1 MPVTR
6 RSSVEVGSNIEL
18 KKISHTNGNQHV
30 DSSAASAV
38 SEVTNPTSA
47 TPSVDIKTKSKL
59 SIPFKSSWLMWW
71 NSEEW
76 WSCWIG
82 LIFFG
87 CIASAVKHNIP
98 QPEFLPWEK
107 NPFHTFSTT
116 GNFGLFVIFA
126 VMGTLLWIAMAATKA
141 PNYKRF
147 PIGFV
152 CVFMIALI
160 SKMLASNGMYNS
172 HLICKLL
179 AEPSIV

>member
-6 RSSVEVGSNIEL
+6 RSSIEVGSNIEL
-18 KKISHTNGNQHV
+18 KKISNINENV
-30 DSSAASAV
+30 SSSAASAV
-38 SEVTNPTSA
+38 SNLTSTTTT
-47 TPSVDIKTKSKL
+47 TPSTVNPANNKKKF

-107 NPFHTFSTT
+107 NPFHTFGTT
-116 GNFGLFVIFA
+116 GNYGLFVIFA
-126 VMGTLLWIAMAATKA
+126 IMGILLWIAMAAIKA
-141 PNYKRF
+141 PNWKRF

-152 CVFMIALI
+152 CVFTIALV
-160 SKMLASNGMYNS
+160 SKMLASNGMFDQIKS
-172 HLICKLL
+172 LR
-179 AEPSIV
+179 SQF

>member
-18 KKISHTNGNQHV
+18 KKISPIHGDQDV
-30 DSSAASAV
+30 DSFAASAV
-38 SEVTNPTSA
+38 SEVMDTAVSTL
-47 TPSVDIKTKSKL
+47 PSEDNSKAKAKF
-59 SIPFKSSWLMWW
+59 SIPFRTSWLMWW

-98 QPEFLPWEK
+98 QPEFLPWET
-107 NPFHTFSTT
+107 NPFHTFGTT

-126 VMGTLLWIAMAATKA
+126 VMGILLWIAMAATRA

-152 CVFMIALI
+152 CVFMIALV
-160 SKMLASNGMYNS
+160 SKMLASNGT
-172 HLICKLL
+172 
-179 AEPSIV
+179 

>member
-1 MPVTR
+1 
-6 RSSVEVGSNIEL
+6 
-18 KKISHTNGNQHV
+18 
-30 DSSAASAV
+30 
-38 SEVTNPTSA
+38 
-47 TPSVDIKTKSKL
+47 
-59 SIPFKSSWLMWW
+59 MWW

-152 CVFMIALI
+152 CVFIIALI

>member
-18 KKISHTNGNQHV
+18 KKISHTNDNQHV

-47 TPSVDIKTKSKL
+47 TPSVDIKTRSKL

-126 VMGTLLWIAMAATKA
+126 VMSILLWIAMAATKA